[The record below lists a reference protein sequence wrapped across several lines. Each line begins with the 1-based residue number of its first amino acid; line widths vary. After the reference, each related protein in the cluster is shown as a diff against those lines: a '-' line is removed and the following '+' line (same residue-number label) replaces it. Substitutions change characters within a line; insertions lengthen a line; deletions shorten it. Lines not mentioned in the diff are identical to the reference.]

1 REPGEIHVPALQSQ
15 LPEPPDPTPVP
26 RVRRHQTFG
35 TNSKLRIHRLR
46 VHEKTPTHFCP
57 LCDYSSYL
65 QNDITRH
72 VNSCH
77 HGELNFGCSRCEARF
92 SSETALKQ
100 HVLRRHEE
108 KVSYGCP
115 RCSFVCHSEAT
126 LKCHVQKQHP
136 HLECSTC
143 KETFATR
150 EALEEH
156 KTQHFSHRCEL
167 CSFAAKERQQLVRH
181 YMESH
186 EPARSFICEQ
196 CGKAFKTRFL
206 LKTHLKKHSEEKP
219 YVCNACG
226 RAFRWA
232 AGLRHHY
239 LTHTNEHPFF
249 CRYCPYKAK
258 QKFQVIKHIQ
268 RHHPEHG
275 AVDPS
280 QGVGKDPS
288 THTVHLHSV
297 QRESQAKGPRMEQEG
312 ECPTEKDGTSQ

>member
-1 REPGEIHVPALQSQ
+1 MVRPVDWGALCPHPGAIPF
-15 LPEPPDPTPVP
+15 PVATGLKP
-26 RVRRHQTFG
+26 YRCDECEYC
-35 TNSKLRIHRLR
+35 TNRADALR
-46 VHEKTPTHFCP
+46 VHKE
-57 LCDYSSYL
+57 
-65 QNDITRH
+65 TRH
-72 VNSCH
+72 Q
-77 HGELNFGCSRCEARF
+77 E
-92 SSETALKQ
+92 
-100 HVLRRHEE
+100 
-108 KVSYGCP
+108 
-115 RCSFVCHSEAT
+115 
-126 LKCHVQKQHP
+126 
-136 HLECSTC
+136 
-143 KETFATR
+143 
-150 EALEEH
+150 
-156 KTQHFSHRCEL
+156 
-167 CSFAAKERQQLVRH
+167 
-181 YMESH
+181 
-186 EPARSFICEQ
+186 ARSFICEQ

-288 THTVHLHSV
+288 THTVHLHTV
-297 QRESQAKGPRMEQEG
+297 QRESQAKGPPRMEQEG
-312 ECPTEKDGTSQ
+312 GCPAEKNGTPQ